1 MHTLVSAGV
10 RIRILITGVRHTG
23 TGSESNYWF
32 IAVVRIRVLNA
43 GKIGKDD
50 KNVSG
55 IPYDIRSSFKN
66 NFNKSKKVMKN
77 K

>member
-10 RIRILITGVRHTG
+10 RIRILNTGVRHRFG
-23 TGSESNYWF
+23 IYCNYWF

-50 KNVSG
+50 TNVSG